1 MCAPTR
7 DLAKIAAVAALAY
20 ATGGT
25 SLAATGTAATGTVT
39 TAATTTAAT
48 NIFTGTSL
56 ALPTT
61 VAGQTAAA
69 GFNWAGM
76 FSTLGNVAKIATPI
90 IGAAGQIYSG
100 ILTSNALAAK
110 ANIANFE
117 MGVSAEAY
125 QLRKIRRQ
133 REMVQAI
140 GKQRAMFGLTGA
152 SLEGTPTDILE
163 QTSARFAEDQYYDL
177 FNTSGQMY
185 SKQLTAQNYLME
197 AEAARKGGYIKAG
210 TTLALRGDSFS
221 SGVEGLFGTKKS
233 NIMTASD
240 INTTLTGTE
249 GPF

>member
-25 SLAATGTAATGTVT
+25 SLAATGTAATT
-39 TAATTTAAT
+39 TAATTTSAAGGLGIVGADVAAT
-48 NIFTGTSL
+48 
-56 ALPTT
+56 
-61 VAGQTAAA
+61 
-69 GFNWAGM
+69 GFNWSGM

-133 REMVQAI
+133 RELVQAI

-185 SKQLTAQNYLME
+185 SKQLTAQNYLLE
-197 AEAARKGGYIKAG
+197 SEAARKGGFIKAG

-240 INTTLTGTE
+240 VNTELTGTE